1 MPINLF
7 EEYKKST
14 LETALNE
21 FGEKYAKF
29 CNDHTCCA
37 CPLSPSPGCGIIG
50 SPEWTKACKA
60 HVIDHLTEAN
70 KKMDEAL
77 KKEAEVKKKKENTAR
92 HLLYAIKAEKR
103 DLEYRNIRDTDYI
116 LLNPDDYDLIKSN
129 TTFCLAYCLPSDS
142 DISYGEIYGMRIVY
156 SSSIKRGEFVIGFKT
171 DSHIKEVTE

>member
-70 KKMDEAL
+70 KKMDEATAKAEEAKR
-77 KKEAEVKKKKENTAR
+77 KKDEYAKK
-92 HLLYAIKAEKR
+92 LLLAIKDRKR
-103 DLEYRNIRDTDYI
+103 GLEYHTMCDANYVI
-116 LLNPDDYDLIKSN
+116 LNPDDYDLLKGN
-129 TTFCLAYCLPSDS
+129 TTICLTYSLSG
-142 DISYGEIYGMRIVY
+142 ISHTEIYGMRIVCDT
-156 SSSIKRGEFVIGFKT
+156 SVERGKFVIGFKT
-171 DSHIKEVTE
+171 DSYIKEVAE